1 MSNPMKDPNHELE
14 SAKSMRKYLT
24 SRSSELHYK
33 ALERIVS
40 KYNNGSISVEE
51 ANKKINDINEIR
63 KKYLDIKSVNFI
75 PISVQKL
82 EVLYLAYS

>member
-1 MSNPMKDPNHELE
+1 MKDPNHELE

-24 SRSSELHYK
+24 SRSNELHYK
-33 ALERIVS
+33 ALVRIVS
-40 KYNNGSISVEE
+40 KYNNGLISVEE

-63 KKYLDIKSVNFI
+63 KKYLDIKSVNFV

>member
-24 SRSSELHYK
+24 SRSSDLHYK

-40 KYNNGSISVEE
+40 KYNNGSISMEE
-51 ANKKINDINEIR
+51 ANKKINEINEIR
-63 KKYLDIKSVNFI
+63 KKHLDIKSVNFV
-75 PISVQKL
+75 PVSVQKL
-82 EVLYLAYS
+82 EELYLAYS

>member
-1 MSNPMKDPNHELE
+1 MKDPNHELE

-24 SRSSELHYK
+24 SSSSELHYK

-51 ANKKINDINEIR
+51 ANKKINEINEIR
-63 KKYLDIKSVNFI
+63 KKHLDIKSVNFV